1 MSANRRTLLR
11 QAGIVGTSLLAG
23 SSVVGAVTVDEATAG
38 RIEGTVTDFG
48 VPVADAT
55 VTLAGGIDAHTVTT
69 DEDGDY
75 GIDLEPGTYYRT
87 VTADG
92 YRDAT
97 RVVDVAADGP
107 TRENVSLE
115 RAWGPG
121 EGELEVFATEVGGG
135 PTIPCD
141 VTIYGDTRYGLT
153 APRGSV
159 PDGERWNAGFAVA
172 EGWWEVRV
180 TNAEGYDDGYGKAY
194 VAADETEV
202 AIVELREADSAG
214 EPRELPDFG
223 RFTGTVVDD
232 GGPIVD
238 ATVRADGS
246 YVRTADDGTF
256 ELELE
261 HGRHVVTVDAPGYE
275 PATATV
281 EVRFA
286 RETTGTVSLESSS

>member
-11 QAGIVGTSLLAG
+11 RAGIIGTGLLAG
-23 SSVVGAVTVDEATAG
+23 SGTLGPAAADSATAG
-38 RIEGTVTDFG
+38 HIDGTITDFG

-55 VTLAGGIDAHTVTT
+55 VTLADGIDAHTATT
-69 DEDGDY
+69 DEDGSY
-75 GIDLEPGTYYRT
+75 EIDLEPGTYYHT

-92 YRDAT
+92 YRGAT
-97 RVVDVAADGP
+97 SVVDVAADDP
-107 TRENVSLE
+107 TTANVSLE

-141 VTIYGDTRYGLT
+141 VTIYGDTQYDVT
-153 APRGSV
+153 APLGSV

-194 VAADETEV
+194 VAADETAV
-202 AIVELREADSAG
+202 AVVELRDVDPSG
-214 EPRELPDFG
+214 ESRELPDFG
-223 RFTGTVVDD
+223 RFTGTVVGNDEE
-232 GGPIVD
+232 PIGD
-238 ATVRADGS
+238 ATVRADGTR
-246 YVRTADDGTF
+246 VRTTEDGTF
-256 ELELE
+256 EVELE
-261 HGRHVVTVDAPGYE
+261 HGRHTVTVDAPGYE
-275 PATATV
+275 SAAATV

-286 RETTGTVSLESSS
+286 RETTGTVSLSSL

>member
-11 QAGIVGTSLLAG
+11 RAGIVGAGLLAG
-23 SSVVGAVTVDEATAG
+23 SSALGSATADG
-38 RIEGTVTDFG
+38 ATQERIEGTVTDFG

-55 VTLAGGIDAHTVTT
+55 VTLADGIDAHTATT
-69 DEDGDY
+69 DEDGSY

-97 RVVDVAADGP
+97 RVVDVAADGL
-107 TRENVSLE
+107 TTADVALE

-141 VTIYGDTRYGLT
+141 VTIYGDTRYGVT

-159 PDGERWNAGFAVA
+159 PDGENWNAGFAVA

-180 TNAEGYDDGYGKAY
+180 SNAEGYDDGYGKAY

-202 AIVELREADSAG
+202 ATVELRKADPSD
-214 EPRELPDFG
+214 EPRELSAFG

-232 GGPIVD
+232 GGPIAN
-238 ATVRADGS
+238 ATVSADGTR
-246 YVRTADDGTF
+246 VRTAEDGTF

-261 HGRHVVTVDAPGYE
+261 HGRHSVTFDAPGYE

-286 RETTGTVSLESSS
+286 RETTGAVSLSSS